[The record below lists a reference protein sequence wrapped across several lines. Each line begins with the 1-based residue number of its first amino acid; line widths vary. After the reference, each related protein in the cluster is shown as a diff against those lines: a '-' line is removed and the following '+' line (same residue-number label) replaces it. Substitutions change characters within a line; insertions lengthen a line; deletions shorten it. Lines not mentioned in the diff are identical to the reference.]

1 MTGLE
6 VAEERERDSSR
17 QRRRD
22 DRSAAALPATDTT
35 LEAQEREI
43 KEEQDLAAA
52 HWVADTQLQLSQP
65 SYLDAEDYEDWQGKS
80 SSSLSDDLSDAH
92 DNENDAGPSC
102 QP

>member
-35 LEAQEREI
+35 LE

-52 HWVADTQLQLSQP
+52 HWVADTQLQISLP

-92 DNENDAGPSC
+92 DNEDDAGPSC